1 MPGRLR
7 PYARAM
13 LPSDPR
19 HAAVA
24 QLAQSGRIDEAVAL
38 LNQLALEGDAMSLFT
53 LANFHWQGGGPTP
66 HDPVLARDYFRRAG
80 EAGHGRAAIIYTNL
94 LANGVYG
101 PADWSQAL
109 ERLQREAAGIPER
122 EPVRALIERMDID
135 ANGDP
140 RALPAGEQLSEQ
152 LEVTLFRGLFTAQEC
167 DYLMAVAQPIYQPSM
182 INDTDGREI
191 PHPLRSSDG
200 APLSWA
206 LEDPAIHALNRRL
219 AAVTGVPAENAEPL
233 LILRY
238 RPGQQYTRHF
248 DALPSLENQRL
259 KTALVYLN
267 DGYEG
272 GKTEFPRLG
281 LKIRGRRGDVLVFRN
296 IDAEGATL
304 PMSEHAGLPVTGGVK
319 YLASRWIRVARHAP

>member
-1 MPGRLR
+1 
-7 PYARAM
+7 M

-24 QLAQSGRIDEAVAL
+24 QLAQSGRIDEALAL
-38 LNQLALEGDAMSLFT
+38 LNQLALEGDPMSLFT
-53 LANFHWQGGGPTP
+53 LANFYWQGGGPTP

-80 EAGHGRAAIIYTNL
+80 EAGHARAAIFYTNL

-101 PADWSQAL
+101 PADWSLAL
-109 ERLQREAAGIPER
+109 ERLKQEAGGIAER
-122 EPVRALIERMDID
+122 EPVQALLERMDID
-135 ANGDP
+135 EHGDP
-140 RALPAGEQLSEQ
+140 RAVPEGDRLSDQ
-152 LEVTLFRGLFTAQEC
+152 LEVTMFRGLFTAEEC

-182 INDTDGREI
+182 INDADGREI

-200 APLSWA
+200 APMSWA

-219 AAVTGVPAENAEPL
+219 AAVSGVPAENAEPL

-248 DALPSLENQRL
+248 DALPSLDNQRI
-259 KTALVYLN
+259 KTALVYLS
-267 DGYEG
+267 DDYG
-272 GKTEFPRLG
+272 GGETEFPRLD
-281 LKIRGRRGDVLVFRN
+281 LKVRGRRGDVLVFRN
-296 IDAEGATL
+296 IDDDGVTL
-304 PMSEHAGLPVTGGVK
+304 PLSEHAGLPVTSGVK